1 MMNYQEVISEL
12 QRLKNPDKVEFKQQ
26 KFGVIATN
34 SLRIYQKDLKEL
46 AKRIGKDTKLAI
58 QLFDS
63 GIYEAR
69 ILCSKILDPKD
80 VTNELL
86 EKWVVTF
93 ENWEICDTF
102 CMGLVAKSSF
112 AIPKIKEWSKREN
125 EFEKRAAFATLA
137 AYCMADKKADNQV
150 FEQFLPMLIRD
161 AVDARLYV
169 RKALNWALRNI
180 GKRNVD
186 LHKKAIETAKQIIKL
201 NTKSS
206 LWIGN
211 DAISQLTKLKVN
223 RLDYPRAIYRI
234 EATK

>member
-186 LHKKAIETAKQIIKL
+186 LHKRLKRQ
-201 NTKSS
+201 NKSS
-206 LWIGN
+206 N
-211 DAISQLTKLKVN
+211 
-223 RLDYPRAIYRI
+223 
-234 EATK
+234 

>member
-1 MMNYQEVISEL
+1 MNYQEVISEL